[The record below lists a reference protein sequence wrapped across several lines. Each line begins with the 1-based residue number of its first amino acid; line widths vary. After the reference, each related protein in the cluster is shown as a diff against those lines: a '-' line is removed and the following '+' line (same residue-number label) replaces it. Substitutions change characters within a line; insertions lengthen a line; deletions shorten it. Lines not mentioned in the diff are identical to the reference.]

1 MRLLRILV
9 IFYRYPLYYF
19 KPKMDIKLIEYNP
32 FWTQNKFLQIKHV
45 FKLSHMSYNKNSRAS
60 DIEIS
65 SQLTGNTN
73 IDTPQKVNI
82 SALKL
87 RIIKK
92 EKKESL
98 KNRTF
103 ILTIF
108 IILGTIGYFVSN

>member
-1 MRLLRILV
+1 
-9 IFYRYPLYYF
+9 
-19 KPKMDIKLIEYNP
+19 
-32 FWTQNKFLQIKHV
+32 
-45 FKLSHMSYNKNSRAS
+45 MSYNKDSRAS

-65 SQLTGNTN
+65 SQLTGDVN

-98 KNRTF
+98 KNRAF
-103 ILTIF
+103 IITIF
-108 IILGTIGYFVSN
+108 LVLGTIGYFVSN

>member
-1 MRLLRILV
+1 
-9 IFYRYPLYYF
+9 
-19 KPKMDIKLIEYNP
+19 
-32 FWTQNKFLQIKHV
+32 
-45 FKLSHMSYNKNSRAS
+45 MSLNSLKRAS

-65 SQLTGNTN
+65 SQLTGDVN

-98 KNRTF
+98 KTRVYTL
-103 ILTIF
+103 IL
-108 IILGTIGYFVSN
+108 ILVLGAIGFFVSE

>member
-1 MRLLRILV
+1 
-9 IFYRYPLYYF
+9 
-19 KPKMDIKLIEYNP
+19 
-32 FWTQNKFLQIKHV
+32 
-45 FKLSHMSYNKNSRAS
+45 MSYNKDSRAS

-65 SQLTGNTN
+65 SQLTGDVN

-98 KNRTF
+98 KNKTF

>member
-1 MRLLRILV
+1 
-9 IFYRYPLYYF
+9 
-19 KPKMDIKLIEYNP
+19 
-32 FWTQNKFLQIKHV
+32 
-45 FKLSHMSYNKNSRAS
+45 MSYNKNSRAS

-65 SQLTGNTN
+65 SQLTGDVN

-98 KNRTF
+98 KNRAF

-108 IILGTIGYFVSN
+108 MVLGTIGYFVSN

>member
-1 MRLLRILV
+1 
-9 IFYRYPLYYF
+9 
-19 KPKMDIKLIEYNP
+19 
-32 FWTQNKFLQIKHV
+32 
-45 FKLSHMSYNKNSRAS
+45 MSYNKDSRAS

-65 SQLTGNTN
+65 SQLTGDVN

-98 KNRTF
+98 KNRAF
-103 ILTIF
+103 IVTIF
-108 IILGTIGYFVSN
+108 MVLGTIGYFVSN

>member
-1 MRLLRILV
+1 
-9 IFYRYPLYYF
+9 
-19 KPKMDIKLIEYNP
+19 
-32 FWTQNKFLQIKHV
+32 
-45 FKLSHMSYNKNSRAS
+45 MSYNDNRRAS

-65 SQLTGNTN
+65 SQLTGDVN

-98 KNRTF
+98 KTRVYTC
-103 ILTIF
+103 LLYTSPSPRDR
-108 IILGTIGYFVSN
+108 G

>member
-1 MRLLRILV
+1 
-9 IFYRYPLYYF
+9 
-19 KPKMDIKLIEYNP
+19 
-32 FWTQNKFLQIKHV
+32 
-45 FKLSHMSYNKNSRAS
+45 MSYNKDSRAS

-65 SQLTGNTN
+65 SQLTGNAN

-98 KNRTF
+98 KNRAF

-108 IILGTIGYFVSN
+108 MILGTIGYLVSN

>member
-1 MRLLRILV
+1 
-9 IFYRYPLYYF
+9 
-19 KPKMDIKLIEYNP
+19 
-32 FWTQNKFLQIKHV
+32 
-45 FKLSHMSYNKNSRAS
+45 MSYNNNRRAS

-65 SQLTGNTN
+65 SQLTGDVN

-92 EKKESL
+92 EKKKSL
-98 KNRTF
+98 KNRAF

-108 IILGTIGYFVSN
+108 LVLGTIGYFVSN